1 METARFSAQKLQ
13 RAEPSKNHKAR
24 KMKKMAGD
32 FSRSYSTF
40 APESERCPK
49 IRQIKTGKISRPG
62 TTAITLRP
70 ELTAWKETKRDRR
83 TQRGGG
89 CKEEQSTPRGKQ
101 RSGEILRQQRNGRA
115 PRKMEAKARYLIR
128 AREPP
133 STWRAPKEKQK
144 GASTYPQQTGSWEG
158 RRRQRFRK
166 YPQYLIYL

>member
-89 CKEEQSTPRGKQ
+89 ARKNNPRQEASREAGKFYGNRETEEPQERWKPRLGTWSELASPRLHGEHQ
-101 RSGEILRQQRNGRA
+101 RKSRRGPQHTLSRRGAEKGDDASGFENTLNI
-115 PRKMEAKARYLIR
+115 
-128 AREPP
+128 
-133 STWRAPKEKQK
+133 
-144 GASTYPQQTGSWEG
+144 
-158 RRRQRFRK
+158 
-166 YPQYLIYL
+166 